1 MMSLVLTLR
10 CEPEQRLDLSL
21 LVPDRL
27 AGLTE
32 SDLSRIELGTTRQPI
47 AVGDIFTIRM
57 GDAADIVIEGGSER
71 LDQIGAAMT
80 SGSLRV
86 TGQAGARAA
95 RGMRGG
101 SLVIDGDTGPFAAG
115 MMRGGQ
121 VVIGG
126 NAGPFLGAPGPGE
139 RAGMSGGVLLVRGH
153 AGEHAASR
161 LRRGTVV
168 IKGDAGEYAAWA
180 MLGGT
185 LVICGR
191 AEAGCA
197 GLMQRG
203 TVLIGGEAHSG
214 AGFVEAEIGGPVFLH
229 LLAQHLRGISGVAA
243 GLCRSRLT
251 RMTGDL
257 SAGGQGEVFLATT

>member
-32 SDLSRIELGTTRQPI
+32 SDLSRIKLGTTRQPI

-153 AGEHAASR
+153 AGEHGGITAAPRDLGDRGRCRRIRSLGHAGGNVGDLR
-161 LRRGTVV
+161 PCRGGLRRA
-168 IKGDAGEYAAWA
+168 D
-180 MLGGT
+180 
-185 LVICGR
+185 
-191 AEAGCA
+191 
-197 GLMQRG
+197 
-203 TVLIGGEAHSG
+203 
-214 AGFVEAEIGGPVFLH
+214 
-229 LLAQHLRGISGVAA
+229 AA
-243 GLCRSRLT
+243 GHRSDR
-251 RMTGDL
+251 R
-257 SAGGQGEVFLATT
+257 